1 MTTPGQSTTTN
12 SPKIRPM
19 RWWDI
24 DDVHRIETECFPDDC
39 WSIDQFWRELAGET
53 RDYFVA
59 VAEAPVGYV
68 GISTLSPDS
77 DLQTLATDPGCR
89 GTGVGRALLS
99 RAINVAV
106 ERGATSM
113 ILEVRA
119 DNHSATGLYESC
131 EFEPIAKRSRY
142 YPDGGDA
149 VIMRKRPLKAG
160 VV

>member
-1 MTTPGQSTTTN
+1 MTTPAQSTPN
-12 SPKIRPM
+12 SPTIRSM

-24 DDVHRIETECFPDDC
+24 DDIHRIETECFPNDC

-53 RDYFVA
+53 RDYLVA
-59 VAEAPVGYV
+59 VADAPIGYV
-68 GISTLSPDS
+68 GISTLAPDS

-89 GTGVGRALLS
+89 GTGIGRALLNQ
-99 RAINVAV
+99 AIDRAV

-131 EFEPIAKRSRY
+131 GFEPIAKRSRY

-149 VIMRKRPLKAG
+149 VIMSKRPLKVG